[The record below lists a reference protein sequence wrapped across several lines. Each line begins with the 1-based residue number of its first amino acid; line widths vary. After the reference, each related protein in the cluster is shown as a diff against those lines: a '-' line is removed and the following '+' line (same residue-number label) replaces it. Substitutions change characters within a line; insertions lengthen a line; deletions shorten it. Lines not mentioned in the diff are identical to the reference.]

1 MTNMETDLPYL
12 ERDKDRH
19 GNPRIYVRRNGKRV
33 RIREQEGTLE
43 FAKAVCGGAG
53 EAMRGIACQG
63 SPAPDDAPKGHAGLY
78 GGKILRLERV

>member
-12 ERDKDRH
+12 QRDKDRH

-43 FAKAVCGGAG
+43 FAKAVCEGAG
-53 EAMRGIACQG
+53 EAMRRIACQG
-63 SPAPDDAPKGHAGLY
+63 RSPL
-78 GGKILRLERV
+78 

>member
-1 MTNMETDLPYL
+1 MTNMETNLPYL
-12 ERDKDRH
+12 ARDKDRH

-43 FAKAVCGGAG
+43 FAKAYAKALEKLCGELPA
-53 EAMRGIACQG
+53 QG
-63 SPAPDDAPKGHAGLY
+63 SPTPDDAPNGYAGLY